1 MPLAKEFLVGT
12 SLDFSQEIDRAENF
26 RLRVMHYEHLHDE
39 WVIGR
44 AKDLANKIVVDDIR
58 KQMIDAGFSEK
69 IWKNSFLSARISF
82 DKRKGKITLYVRSMY
97 KTETG
102 FDVAIAREHG
112 TRRHW
117 IAPRIKM
124 ALSWITLGIRL
135 FSKGH
140 YVSGIKSLFII
151 RDTVKKKEKEFQK
164 QFKIEYFLWKQ
175 AILPEVMN
183 PERAS

>member
-1 MPLAKEFLVGT
+1 MPLAKEFLAGT
-12 SLDFSQEIDRAENF
+12 ALDFSQEIDRAENF

-44 AKDLANKIVVDDIR
+44 AKDLANKIVVDDII

-69 IWKNSFLSARISF
+69 ILKNSFLSARISF